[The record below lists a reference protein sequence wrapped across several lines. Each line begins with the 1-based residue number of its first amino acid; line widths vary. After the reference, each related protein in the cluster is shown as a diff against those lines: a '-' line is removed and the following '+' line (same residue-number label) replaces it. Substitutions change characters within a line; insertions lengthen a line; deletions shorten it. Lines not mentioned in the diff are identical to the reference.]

1 MIAESLTCVGVV
13 LGYAIRCGDAIG
25 VPFPKPVWDILLGK
39 EGETTLEDFL
49 GADTAMINR

>member
-1 MIAESLTCVGVV
+1 MRAESLTCVGVV

-39 EGETTLEDFL
+39 EEETTLEDFL
-49 GADTAMINR
+49 GADTTMINR